1 MMPESPWELPSETHV
16 AMGRVLQIGLFISMV
31 LLMVSLGAFLLHH
44 PTEPPSHLIT
54 SNPLAKY
61 LSPQGLLAGLIG
73 LHPEAYMTLAVIV
86 LAVTPAVRV
95 FTGFYYFVRMGDRP
109 LAEITLTVF
118 LLLLLGFLVI
128 GPILR

>member
-1 MMPESPWELPSETHV
+1 MSGCPWELPPETHV
-16 AMGRVLQIGLFISMV
+16 AMGRVLQSGLFISMV
-31 LLMVSLGAFLLHH
+31 LLLASLGGFLLHH
-44 PTEPPSHLIT
+44 STEASSQLIN
-54 SNPLAKY
+54 SNPIAKY

-73 LHPEAYMTLAVIV
+73 LHPEAFMTLAIIV
-86 LAVTPAVRV
+86 LAVTPALRV

-109 LAEITLTVF
+109 LAEISLTVF